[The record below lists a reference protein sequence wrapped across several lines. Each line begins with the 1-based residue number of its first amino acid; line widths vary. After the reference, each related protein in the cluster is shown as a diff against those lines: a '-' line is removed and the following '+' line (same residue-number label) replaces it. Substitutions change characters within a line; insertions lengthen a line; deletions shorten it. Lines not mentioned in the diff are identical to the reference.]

1 VSRVRCLSHILCY
14 FCVSCK
20 VLQSHFMLFL
30 YNVQGVYVTFYVI
43 FLSRT
48 RCLCHIL
55 CYLFISHKVSMSHFM
70 LSLLSRMRFF
80 VTVFFVSRTRCL
92 SNILCYLVQGVYAI
106 FYAIFVSGTGWLC
119 HISCYLLSETT
130 RSGTLDTPYT
140 GVAGMFLHINESSQ
154 WGKSKSSL
162 LSKSFVLS
170 QFSLS
175 VWRCRSRY

>member
-55 CYLFISHKVSMSHFM
+55 CYLFYLVCVF
-70 LSLLSRMRFF
+70 LSQF
-80 VTVFFVSRTRCL
+80 FFVSRTRCL
-92 SNILCYLVQGVYAI
+92 SNILCYLVQGVYAT

-130 RSGTLDTPYT
+130 RSGILDTPYT

-175 VWRCRSRY
+175 AWRCRSRY